1 MDANHC
7 FQFFNIVLSI
17 SVSLP
22 GHHLLPSTWSS
33 WNSLYRTSWLLTPSA
48 GIKVCA
54 SMPSFHLSF
63 LKWDAKAVC
72 AHISLTPQLIGPEL
86 KRTDSSTHSLV
97 SSPLLSFPCFSFL
110 PLHPS
115 PHRTLLAE
123 TKGWAIGIR
132 VQLMAVNWEN
142 CKLHEILWASQATH
156 LLKTQMCAVCFGNTW
171 FKCLCNK

>member
-97 SSPLLSFPCFSFL
+97 SSPLLSFPASHSFPPPSL
-110 PLHPS
+110 STQNPISWDKRMSNWYPS
-115 PHRTLLAE
+115 PAN
-123 TKGWAIGIR
+123 GS
-132 VQLMAVNWEN
+132 
-142 CKLHEILWASQATH
+142 KLRKLQTPWDP
-156 LLKTQMCAVCFGNTW
+156 LG
-171 FKCLCNK
+171 